1 MANISPVIFPIVGTA
16 TKLDVTVL
24 GFKTSATSCNTYYQL
39 TTDDGVQCIQ
49 GNYNLT
55 NEQFAAWGIDS
66 SVVDDYVAEFLGVQ
80 IIGEVES
87 LPENA

>member
-24 GFKTSATSCNTYYQL
+24 GFQTSATSCNTYYQL
-39 TTDDGVQCIQ
+39 TTDDGIQCIQ

-55 NEQFAAWGIDS
+55 NEQFAAWGLDN